1 MNRLF
6 IIETAERTPY
16 WEFMNSEEKLEYL
29 EEFEIL
35 YSETRLPSVSE
46 VIRFG
51 GIADYI

>member
-1 MNRLF
+1 MNKKN
-6 IIETAERTPY
+6 IIRTASSSPFWSLMTH
-16 WEFMNSEEKLEYL
+16 EEKLQYL

-51 GIADYI
+51 GIADYL